1 MKRNF
6 LSIFIVIGVA
16 LLFYILFIQKS
27 NQEQPLLTSILVVF
41 LVIATFLSTRI
52 KPK

>member
-1 MKRNF
+1 MKRNV